1 MKKWNKMKSNI
12 TDEELNYKFMNGY
25 NKRSHFEDL
34 TER

>member
-25 NKRSHFEDL
+25 NLFYQVIMI
-34 TER
+34 T

>member
-1 MKKWNKMKSNI
+1 MKERKKIKKRI
-12 TDEELNYKFMNGY
+12 ELINDTY